1 MTLKTVKKYTLPIAI
16 IVGIIGYRWFGVLN
30 FLTPY
35 LIFTMLFFTF
45 SKIDFSALRPSWLHL
60 WLILI
65 QLVLSI
71 TVFYLLRSF
80 DIVVAQGIMIC
91 VFCPTATAAAVI
103 TQKLRGNVEF
113 IASYTL
119 YINIV
124 MAVFI
129 PLIYPVVRQ
138 DGAAISFFS
147 LFIRIFSMIFP
158 LLICPFLL
166 AFALRFLPKIHGLVV
181 KNSGLSFYIWAF
193 ALVIVIAKISK
204 YFIEYKSIDSSVIM
218 LLVGSLFV
226 CLLQF
231 FVGKIVGKPY
241 NQLIAGGQSLGQKNT
256 IFAIWLANNYFNPVV
271 AVGAGAYIIWQ
282 TIFNSIQ
289 IYMVESK
296 G

>member
-1 MTLKTVKKYTLPIAI
+1 
-16 IVGIIGYRWFGVLN
+16 
-30 FLTPY
+30 
-35 LIFTMLFFTF
+35 MLFFTF

-80 DIVVAQGIMIC
+80 DVVVAQGVMIC

-138 DGAAISFFS
+138 GGAVISFFS

-166 AFALRFLPKIHGLVV
+166 AFALRFFPKIHGLVV
-181 KNSGLSFYIWAF
+181 KNSGLAFYIWAF